1 MKRKYFLVVLFLILA
16 MFLSGCGGVVTPD
29 YEYKVEYKISG
40 TAKSVSVT
48 LSNPTGGT
56 EQYSDVSLPKTYHY
70 HYFPNNFLYISAQNN
85 GSSGTVR
92 VKCYYKGQLK
102 DSAYSEGAYV
112 IATASYYIS
121 NY

>member
-16 MFLSGCGGVVTPD
+16 MFLSGCGGLVTPT

-56 EQYSDVSLPKTYHY
+56 EQYSDVDLPKSYSY
-70 HYFPNNFLYISAQNN
+70 KYFSDNFLYISAQNN
-85 GSSGTVR
+85 GETGTVN

-102 DSAYSEGAYV
+102 DSAHSEGAYV